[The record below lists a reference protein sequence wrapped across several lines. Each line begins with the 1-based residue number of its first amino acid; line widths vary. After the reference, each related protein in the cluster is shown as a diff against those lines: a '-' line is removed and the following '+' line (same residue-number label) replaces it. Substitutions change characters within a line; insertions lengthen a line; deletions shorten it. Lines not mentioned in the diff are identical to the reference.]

1 MARLAVHFLFST
13 QLTGKLFRYHEKS
26 LREKLEIFTQRN
38 LYVLAIHFAQK
49 ANLDVSQR
57 NIILRKYG
65 DYLYQK
71 GDYDTAMQQYL
82 KAIDNTEPSQ
92 VIRKVLNSSEK
103 PQHGKLSS
111 ISFWILKEYTTSLN
125 ISKSFTSMTELL

>member
-1 MARLAVHFLFST
+1 ML
-13 QLTGKLFRYHEKS
+13 LTGKVFRYHEKS

-38 LYVLAIHFAQK
+38 LYVLAINFAQK
-49 ANLDVSQR
+49 ANLDASQR

-92 VIRKVLNSSEK
+92 VIRKVSSF
-103 PQHGKLSS
+103 L
-111 ISFWILKEYTTSLN
+111 ISLFMVY
-125 ISKSFTSMTELL
+125 